1 VKDMHLDGLKDTF
14 GSFRGFTAD
23 TSFVLF
29 FLGLES
35 GRTLPN
41 LTFDTFLLFVT
52 MAMVTVLP
60 FYLPSNDDG
69 TGLVRWLTGRGLIAI
84 FAILMGA
91 VLSPAYGTV
100 LPESFRFMPLTFLI
114 LAAMVSCIVQFY
126 ALTRLRPAK

>member
-1 VKDMHLDGLKDTF
+1 MHLDGPKDTF

-35 GRTLPN
+35 GRTLQN
-41 LTFDTFLLFVT
+41 FTFDTFLLFVT

-60 FYLPSNDDG
+60 YYLPSNDRPD
-69 TGLVRWLTGRGLIAI
+69 LVRWLTGRGLIAV
-84 FAILMGA
+84 FAVLMGA

-100 LPESFRFMPLTFLI
+100 LPENFRFMPLTFLI